1 DTRDVVAG
9 LEAGA
14 DEYLTKPVEPAA
26 LLARVKSMLRIKA
39 LTDTVREQANQLQR
53 FVSPQVARLLVS
65 SGGEQLLQSHRR
77 EIAIVAAR
85 LHGFSGFSES
95 AAAEDVMTLLHEFY
109 AAMGETIDRFQGTF
123 DRFTGDG
130 FRVFFNDPVP
140 CTEPATQAV

>member
-1 DTRDVVAG
+1 
-9 LEAGA
+9 
-14 DEYLTKPVEPAA
+14 
-26 LLARVKSMLRIKA
+26 
-39 LTDTVREQANQLQR
+39 QR

-95 AAAEDVMTLLHEFY
+95 AAPEDVMTLLHEFH

-123 DRFTGDG
+123 ERFTGDG

-140 CTEPATQAV
+140 CTEPATQAVGMVLAMRDWARQLLGSWQQQGHSLAFS